1 MNKSKTAPYGT
12 IVLFLVWIAV
22 LVLALV
28 FWQFSEKSVPPELQG
43 VLRPEPRALE
53 PFTLVDQNNQPF
65 NLQRFQDKWSFIF
78 FGYTYCPD
86 ICPMT
91 LTVLSSV
98 MKELKDDSETKP
110 SNTQIIFISVDPERD
125 RPEVLARYVRFFYED
140 SLGVTGTKKE
150 IDNLSKQFGAGYI
163 KEPETAPGEYL
174 VSHTSSIFLVDPQTR
189 LVASFSP
196 PHQPATIVELYQKIR
211 SLY

>member
-1 MNKSKTAPYGT
+1 MSKSKTAPYGT

-22 LVLALV
+22 LVIALV
-28 FWQFSEKSVPPELQG
+28 FWRFSEKSPPTELQG

-65 NLQRFQDKWSFIF
+65 KLERFQDKWSFIF
-78 FGYTYCPD
+78 FGYSYCPD

-98 MKELKDDSETKP
+98 MNELRDDSETKA
-110 SNTQIIFISVDPERD
+110 SNTQLIFISVDPERD
-125 RPEVLARYVRFFYED
+125 RPEVLAKYVRFFYED
-140 SLGVTGTKKE
+140 TLGVTGTKKE
-150 IDNLSKQFGAGYI
+150 IDNLAKQFGAGYI
-163 KEPETAPGEYL
+163 KELETAPGEYL
-174 VSHTSSIFLVDPQTR
+174 VSHTSSIFLVNPQTR
-189 LVASFSP
+189 IVAAFSQ
-196 PHQPATIVELYQKIR
+196 PHHSATIADLYLKII